1 MKKDELQKEII
12 EKINREYEEFHKKFL
27 DLQKK
32 QQKLISEYRR
42 RLEELK
48 MKELKDSVSK
58 SV

>member
-27 DLQKK
+27 DLQQK